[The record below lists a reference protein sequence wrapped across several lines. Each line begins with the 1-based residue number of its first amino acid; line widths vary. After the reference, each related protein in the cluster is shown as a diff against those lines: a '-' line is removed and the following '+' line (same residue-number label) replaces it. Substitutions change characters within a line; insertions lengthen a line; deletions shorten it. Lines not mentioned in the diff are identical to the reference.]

1 MENYK
6 PARWLRIVMIFAG
19 LAALAIAGAYFLAV
33 VLAAWKGEPWAWIVF
48 IGNPVRHT
56 MYGLAFLLA
65 AYFLLRGYSHDWN
78 IFFMHP
84 SPEGHHLLAT
94 YLEQALAEHGWL
106 NPKG

>member
-19 LAALAIAGAYFLAV
+19 LAALAIAG
-33 VLAAWKGEPWAWIVF
+33 
-48 IGNPVRHT
+48 
-56 MYGLAFLLA
+56 